1 MVLLFWCRLTP
12 VLLEKRP
19 LNERSSSS
27 CCQNDWLSASD
38 KTYRKENGKVKYVT
52 HMLRDYHVRSSVS
65 CCVKNGSYSSPNLEW
80 KLSDWQYCW
89 NILLSQQILD
99 AMMKHVIEGD
109 FIFQQYSAL
118 TLTAFNTVQ
127 LLQCKTPIF
136 FSFCSMAPKWSR
148 TQLWWWRDLGSHTAA
163 TA

>member
-109 FIFQQYSAL
+109 FIFSNTVHWHLLHSTQSNCYSA
-118 TLTAFNTVQ
+118 
-127 LLQCKTPIF
+127 KHPY
-136 FSFCSMAPKWSR
+136 SFLSAPWPQNGPELNS
-148 TQLWWWRDLGSHTAA
+148 DDDEI
-163 TA
+163 